1 MTHAAGKSL
10 DALAR
15 LAAHY
20 GIATAYDD
28 AWGKSHAT
36 SAPTLRALLA
46 AMRLPAETDPLAQLQ
61 AIEESEWRRPLPP
74 VKVLVTGATPGIPVS
89 LAADLGSQPHRW
101 ILTQE
106 DGTSSSGEFQPSE
119 LTRLGETRL
128 GSSEFIRGELR
139 PGCSTS
145 RREEEGGSSL
155 ALTRTTRDAKVST
168 VCRHLPR
175 RPHLHN
181 RL

>member
-139 PGCSTS
+139 LPALSTPG
-145 RREEEGGSSL
+145 
-155 ALTRTTRDAKVST
+155 
-168 VCRHLPR
+168 
-175 RPHLHN
+175 
-181 RL
+181 